1 MDIQD
6 FIDDFNNG
14 GTDAKNYF
22 NDYDTFFKILEKRGL
37 MNQLDPMGSNI
48 GDLQNDL
55 LRYYYNNDK
64 PTFYRWLN
72 NILGDV
78 EIIDNVAYLVLSS
91 SGELSKLFCN
101 HNRNDISRDTI
112 ESILDGEYD
121 YDYYYDLTDN
131 VYRDVIEELTKENI
145 LYLKEYIIKTLDGK
159 EISAETNEL
168 ELIASEQGHTEY
180 VVVNQENIDRIFD
193 DEETMK
199 ELLSGDLDELKSELD
214 SIYSNAY
221 NTAYGDMVYD
231 NIWSELDGIVV
242 KPGDYISIPHP
253 YKKDT
258 EIQKYK
264 IKIWDFDSKILELIS
279 SSSNYSLEHFG
290 SFLDSYADDNSC
302 LSVRINDYPDHRKVD
317 FNINEYFKQYI

>member
-78 EIIDNVAYLVLSS
+78 EIIDEVAYLVLSS
-91 SGELSKLFCN
+91 PSELSKLFCN

-112 ESILDGEYD
+112 AILDGEHD
-121 YDYYYDLTDN
+121 YDYYSNLTDD

-159 EISAETNEL
+159 LIDADTDEL
-168 ELIASEQGHTEY
+168 ELIASEQGHSEY

-193 DEETMK
+193 DKETMN
-199 ELLSGDLDELKSELD
+199 ELLSGDLHELKSELYN
-214 SIYSNAY
+214 IYSNAY
-221 NTAYGDMVYD
+221 NSAYSDMVYND
-231 NIWSELDGIVV
+231 IWSELDGIVV
-242 KPGDYISIPHP
+242 PHGEYISIPHP
-253 YKKDT
+253 YKENT
-258 EIQKYK
+258 QVQKFK
-264 IKIWDFDSKILELIS
+264 IKIWNFDATILEMIS
-279 SSSNYSLEHFG
+279 PSSNYSLEYYG
-290 SFLDSYADDNSC
+290 SFLGSYADENSC
-302 LSVRINDYPDHRKVD
+302 LSPRIDDYPDSREID
-317 FNINEYFKQYI
+317 ANINSYFRDYI